1 MPQSLCVDYMNEIIT
16 KGPDDT
22 FNLGREFSSQLKSGD
37 VVAFYGSLG
46 TGKTCFI
53 KGICDGLEVKETV
66 ISPSFTIINEY
77 NGIFKVYHID
87 FYRISSIIELQEI
100 GFEDILYDKGICLI
114 EWADKVEN
122 VLPENRI
129 SVIMDFINEKNS
141 WRRVQIKYND
151 NSRNRNL
158 K

>member
-1 MPQSLCVDYMNEIIT
+1 MNEIIT
-16 KGPDDT
+16 KGPEDT
-22 FNLGREFSSQLKSGD
+22 FNLGKEFSSQLKSGD

-53 KGICDGLEVKETV
+53 KGICDGLEIKETA

-87 FYRISSIIELQEI
+87 FFRISSVIELQEI

-114 EWADKVEN
+114 EWADKTEN

-129 SVIMDFINEKNS
+129 SVIIDFVNENNS
-141 WRRVQIKYND
+141 WRKVQINYND
-151 NSRNRNL
+151 NSRNRNF

>member
-1 MPQSLCVDYMNEIIT
+1 MNEIIT
-16 KGPDDT
+16 KGPDET
-22 FNLGREFSSQLKSGD
+22 YNLGKEFSSQLKSGD

-53 KGICDGLEVKETV
+53 KGICDGLEVKETA

-77 NGIFKVYHID
+77 NGIFKIYHID
-87 FYRISSIIELQEI
+87 FYRILSVIELQEI

-129 SVIMDFINEKNS
+129 SVVIDFISENNS

>member
-1 MPQSLCVDYMNEIIT
+1 MNEIIT
-16 KGPDDT
+16 KGPDET
-22 FNLGREFSSQLKSGD
+22 YNLGKEFSSQLKSGD
-37 VVAFYGSLG
+37 VVAFYGGLG

-53 KGICDGLEVKETV
+53 KGICDGLEVKETA

-77 NGIFKVYHID
+77 NGIFKIYHID
-87 FYRISSIIELQEI
+87 FYRISSVIELQEI

-129 SVIMDFINEKNS
+129 SVVIDFISENNS